1 MSAPNGPD
9 ILNSAPRAQPTEVVA
24 TQPAQAEPQP
34 EAPPVLCGE
43 CGLLY
48 ASDQMLD
55 FCDNCGAPRCRTCAA
70 RVNDDNGGV
79 YICSTCADALDALGP
94 ADALDSF

>member
-1 MSAPNGPD
+1 MSAPNGPN
-9 ILNSAPRAQPTEVVA
+9 ILNSALSAQPPDIA
-24 TQPAQAEPQP
+24 AQPAEP
-34 EAPPVLCGE
+34 EASPALCGE

-55 FCDNCGAPRCRTCAA
+55 FCDQCGAPRCRACAA
-70 RVNDDNGGV
+70 RANDDDGGV
-79 YICSTCADALDALGP
+79 YTCSTCADALDALGP